1 MPNQPLTLASHIYL
15 ITKLNL
21 FFSLFFFA
29 RIKFPK
35 TKTLV
40 FVQLNY
46 ILRICIS
53 YAVLEIDI
61 RGISPIITTE
71 AKIVHLLFFRSS
83 FWRRCRGLPKY
94 RFLT

>member
-1 MPNQPLTLASHIYL
+1 MPNQPLTLASHIFDNK
-15 ITKLNL
+15 TKFIFLVI
-21 FFSLFFFA
+21 FFFA

-94 RFLT
+94 GFLT